1 MPGFSTAKEI
11 SELSGRGVGLDIV
24 KAQVSKLKGVIAL
37 QSAPGEGTTFTIR
50 LPLTLAIT
58 RALLFKS
65 HQETFAIPLDAIR
78 EIQRLD
84 RLQIDTLGGNPVA
97 RIGGVVYP
105 LLSLGK
111 VLTLKH
117 PADDSVSRPPVL
129 ILDAGA
135 KRIALAVDHIL
146 GGKEI
151 VIKNL
156 GSHLRHVHG
165 ISGATLMGDGSVVL
179 ILNPAELARRSNELR
194 APTLPDVPYV
204 PTTPEPDEITVMVV
218 DDSQS
223 VRRMTTHLIQ
233 GAGWESI
240 AAKDGL
246 EALELLHQLPKTPD
260 LILLDVEM
268 PRMDGYQL
276 LSNLR
281 AQKAHR
287 HLPVIMVT
295 SRAGEKHRK
304 KALDL
309 GASGYMVKPYQE
321 EALLK
326 VIRHLIRES
335 RQAVLA

>member
-1 MPGFSTAKEI
+1 
-11 SELSGRGVGLDIV
+11 
-24 KAQVSKLKGVIAL
+24 
-37 QSAPGEGTTFTIR
+37 
-50 LPLTLAIT
+50 
-58 RALLFKS
+58 
-65 HQETFAIPLDAIR
+65 
-78 EIQRLD
+78 
-84 RLQIDTLGGNPVA
+84 
-97 RIGGVVYP
+97 
-105 LLSLGK
+105 
-111 VLTLKH
+111 
-117 PADDSVSRPPVL
+117 
-129 ILDAGA
+129 
-135 KRIALAVDHIL
+135 
-146 GGKEI
+146 
-151 VIKNL
+151 
-156 GSHLRHVHG
+156 
-165 ISGATLMGDGSVVL
+165 
-179 ILNPAELARRSNELR
+179 
-194 APTLPDVPYV
+194 
-204 PTTPEPDEITVMVV
+204 
-218 DDSQS
+218 
-223 VRRMTTHLIQ
+223 
-233 GAGWESI
+233 
-240 AAKDGL
+240 L